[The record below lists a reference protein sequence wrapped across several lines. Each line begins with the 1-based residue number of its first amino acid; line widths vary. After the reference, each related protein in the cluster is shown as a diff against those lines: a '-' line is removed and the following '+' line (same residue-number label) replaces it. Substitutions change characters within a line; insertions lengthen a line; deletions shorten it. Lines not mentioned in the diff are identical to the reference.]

1 VFADLVHKITVAVSW
16 FGPQNQVGYGL
27 SVMPQNRWEDEDG
40 VGHALISSSL
50 LHLEASCARVSESI
64 LKTGGGAARMV
75 NLASSQRSSGDE
87 VEVGW
92 VDAMGCIRLFY
103 PQLCHFPSLS
113 IRAVKSLVFL

>member
-1 VFADLVHKITVAVSW
+1 VFGDLVHKITVAVSW

-50 LHLEASCARVSESI
+50 LHLEASWARVSESI

-103 PQLCHFPSLS
+103 PQLCYFPSLS